1 MSRRYTGRNA
11 DLQNARVMW
20 TKRVGDGTRVGSRSR
35 RGRVERG
42 GKGGDTI
49 LGRSTGR
56 YTEPTVNHASVAIG
70 LNFLRLRV
78 PKSNSYTPATVS
90 GTGERGRRDVIPR
103 EFPVSWEETSAPCQI
118 TGTQKTAG
126 LLWGRVRRLSTIKH
140 HVSRYLDEVSRK
152 TRSKMIVQIILVQ
165 NIFLDEFSPRV
176 QDRRKR
182 FENQKE
188 KEREI
193 SSNLI

>member
-1 MSRRYTGRNA
+1 MISVDDGRSETLSFLSTTIYLRRNDSVHPSLRFFLFPFPFPANRPDNFVRKKHSKDTRWA
-11 DLQNARVMW
+11 DDTRGGTLIYNARVMW
-20 TKRVGDGTRVGSRSR
+20 TKRVGDGTRVESRSR
-35 RGRVERG
+35 RERVERG

-118 TGTQKTAG
+118 TGT
-126 LLWGRVRRLSTIKH
+126 
-140 HVSRYLDEVSRK
+140 
-152 TRSKMIVQIILVQ
+152 
-165 NIFLDEFSPRV
+165 
-176 QDRRKR
+176 
-182 FENQKE
+182 
-188 KEREI
+188 
-193 SSNLI
+193 

>member
-1 MSRRYTGRNA
+1 MCGLSVRSHGKKKTFPMISVDDGRSETLSFLSTTIYLRRNDSVHPSLRFFLFPFPFPANRPDNFVRKKHSKDTRWADDTRGGTLIYRTRAESNVDKESR
-11 DLQNARVMW
+11 MEW
-20 TKRVGDGTRVGSRSR
+20 GSRSR

-118 TGTQKTAG
+118 TGT
-126 LLWGRVRRLSTIKH
+126 
-140 HVSRYLDEVSRK
+140 
-152 TRSKMIVQIILVQ
+152 
-165 NIFLDEFSPRV
+165 
-176 QDRRKR
+176 
-182 FENQKE
+182 
-188 KEREI
+188 
-193 SSNLI
+193 